1 MHFRQVPRGV
11 IVFFL
16 AVLPFSMTAQDLS
29 VEDAYLQQSAE
40 IQVIRE
46 LSADTS
52 REQKEMALAY
62 IGEMIDRG
70 TANDDVCEILAELTL
85 DGVQNQVRLGGR
97 LINNFPDI
105 RIRAIDYLAQM
116 GTPEAKKRLID
127 ILNLS
132 LQASNVVEDPSVIT
146 AAIKGL
152 SKIGG
157 DNGDTLQFVNAAFLR
172 YNTLR
177 PDNALAQAVILAIDT
192 FVEKGIVG
200 DARTN
205 MAVLMAIQANY
216 EYIRLVRDNA
226 SVVIAK
232 LRGIGI

>member
-1 MHFRQVPRGV
+1 M

-40 IQVIRE
+40 VQVIRE

-70 TANDDVCEILAELTL
+70 TANDDVCEILAGLTL
-85 DGVQNQVRLGGR
+85 DGVQNQVRLSGR

-105 RIRAIDYLAQM
+105 RIRAIDYLAQL

-132 LQASNVVEDPSVIT
+132 LQASNVVEDPSIIT

-157 DNGDTLQFVNAAFLR
+157 DSADTLQFVNAAFLR

-177 PDNALAQAVILAIDT
+177 PDNALAQAVIIAIDT

-200 DARTN
+200 DAKTN
-205 MAVLMAIQANY
+205 IAVLMAIQANY

>member
-1 MHFRQVPRGV
+1 MNYRQAPRGV
-11 IVFFL
+11 VFFFL
-16 AVLPFSMTAQDLS
+16 AVLPFSLMAQNLS

-52 REQKEMALAY
+52 RELKEMALAY

-70 TANDDVCEILAELTL
+70 AVDNDVCEILAGLTL

-116 GTPEAKKRLID
+116 GTPEAKKRLMD
-127 ILNLS
+127 ILHFS
-132 LQASNVVEDPSVIT
+132 LQASNVAEDPSVIT

-152 SKIGG
+152 AKIGLS
-157 DNGDTLQFVNAAFLR
+157 DNGDTLRSVNAAFQR
-172 YNTLR
+172 YNALR
-177 PDNALAQAVILAIDT
+177 PDNALAQAVVTAIDT
-192 FVEKGIVG
+192 FAEKGAM
-200 DARTN
+200 DDTN
-205 MAVLMAIQANY
+205 ANIAVLMSIQANY

-226 SVVIAK
+226 SNVIAK
-232 LRGIGI
+232 LRGI